1 MDAVASILYWVK
13 LAALIVIVVLTL
25 WAAVRASRLRLFTA
39 WRAVLQAIL
48 AVAAFAVLSWFAG
61 VLYGPLWAV
70 VAAVIGIAYGFVVGR
85 GESVSLRGQR
95 VCVKRSAFVAW
106 LWAVAVILVT
116 LTLLFGSSFLFGAA
130 MVLLAL
136 AVGAVIGQVAG
147 ELSAV
152 KKPAGMPASERAR
165 QPDAATEG

>member
-1 MDAVASILYWVK
+1 MGLDIRTLTFILGLLHVLPIAV
-13 LAALIVIVVLTL
+13 
-25 WAAVRASRLRLFTA
+25 
-39 WRAVLQAIL
+39 
-48 AVAAFAVLSWFAG
+48 FAHQ
-61 VLYGPLWAV
+61 Y
-70 VAAVIGIAYGFVVGR
+70 R
-85 GESVSLRGQR
+85 TNRSLRGVGWWLGWSLAEFGGFACIALRGIARLQKPAILGQNLFIGLGPVLLYFGLAAFLDR
-95 VCVKRSAFVAW
+95 RPRAAAVWTSYGLYAAGIFFGTFLRDDIGMRS
-106 LWAVAVILVT
+106 I
-116 LTLLFGSSFLFGAA
+116 LFGAA